1 MENLQSKNFPKNEY
15 LEIVELEKNKYNMKV
30 ILLNI
35 SQMQ

>member
-1 MENLQSKNFPKNEY
+1 MENLRSKNFPKNEY
-15 LEIVELEKNKYNMKV
+15 LEIVKLEKNKYNMKA